1 MPGSWRSNWC
11 PWLAPPKDAQ
21 KHEAQPAICAP
32 KASHPKIPK
41 RRKRPDSQTKPRTLS
56 SLFRGDK
63 MEKYASMGYTGGWAP
78 DGKQKWVTELPSN
91 RCQSVDQFT
100 PSRGLRAPAR
110 GLPEAKPNL
119 PWNMALSDPQSLAT
133 RVAERN
139 MMQQHESV
147 NIRQSKSPT
156 LFSPPGAWERRL
168 QEATPG
174 GGSAVNKPGDS
185 SRLMLSSG
193 VSLSRTAGVAPPN
206 RTGGRRDGTGFSHS
220 LLGAS
225 ANGQLGARATIVSPG
240 VAERMFD
247 GYRGKYIG
255 LNDRNPVGTLI
266 HTTKSGNA
274 VPDGAVPK
282 QRNSVTGTRTLAGC
296 SNSVMRSSNARAM
309 HIVQPAKSIPRPHDP
324 HCILGPNDSMGALQC
339 LGMFPDFKF
348 LVRTFNE
355 QEPEHQEE
363 AVHERFERNEVAAS
377 SPAKAGSPAAD
388 FAVEHQAE
396 LLSTV
401 PAVPTS
407 PSLVRTER
415 NHSVSAW

>member
-11 PWLAPPKDAQ
+11 PWMAPPKDAQ
-21 KHEAQPAICAP
+21 QNEAQPAICTP
-32 KASHPKIPK
+32 KASHPKMPK

-63 MEKYASMGYTGGWAP
+63 IDKYASMGYTGGWAP
-78 DGKQKWVTELPSN
+78 DGKQKWVTDLPPN
-91 RCQSVDQFT
+91 RCQSVDQLT

-119 PWNMALSDPQSLAT
+119 PWNRALSDPQSLAT

-139 MMQQHESV
+139 LMQQHESI

-174 GGSAVNKPGDS
+174 GSAVKPGDS
-185 SRLMLSSG
+185 SRMMLSSG

-225 ANGQLGARATIVSPG
+225 AKGQLGARATIVSPG

-247 GYRGKYIG
+247 GYKGKYIG

-266 HTTKSGNA
+266 HTTKHGNA

-282 QRNSVTGTRTLAGC
+282 ERNSVTGTRTLAGC

-309 HIVQPAKSIPRPHDP
+309 HIVQPSKSIPRPHDH
-324 HCILGPNDSMGALQC
+324 HCIKGPNDSMGALQC

-355 QEPEHQEE
+355 QEQEHE
-363 AVHERFERNEVAAS
+363 ERFERNEVAAS
-377 SPAKAGSPAAD
+377 SSPKAGSPAAA
-388 FAVEHQAE
+388 FAKEHQAE
-396 LLSTV
+396 LMSTV
-401 PAVPTS
+401 PVVPTS
-407 PSLVRTER
+407 PSPSSPGR
-415 NHSVSAW
+415 NPSVSAW